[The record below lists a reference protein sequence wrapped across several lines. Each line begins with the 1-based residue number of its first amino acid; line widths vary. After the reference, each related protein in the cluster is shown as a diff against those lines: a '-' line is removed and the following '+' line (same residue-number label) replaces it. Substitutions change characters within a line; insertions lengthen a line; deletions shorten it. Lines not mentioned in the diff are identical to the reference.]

1 MEKEIGS
8 KEVKMQAE
16 HKQPQKLSYE
26 ELNQACAEMSQQLQQ
41 QNKYIQ
47 QLHKQMQEMNFMLQN
62 KRMEYLFKVV
72 EIAGR
77 SNASEYAC
85 FSKDFVE
92 ECVMEIQDSLTIPQ
106 EDNKEETSKE
116 N

>member
-1 MEKEIGS
+1 
-8 KEVKMQAE
+8 MQAE

-26 ELNQACAEMSQQLQQ
+26 ELNQACAEMSQQIQQ

-62 KRMEYLFKVV
+62 KRMEYLFRVV
-72 EIAGR
+72 ELHNNDRVNIC
-77 SNASEYAC
+77 NFETE
-85 FSKDFVE
+85 FVQN
-92 ECVMEIQDSLTIPQ
+92 CVAEIQDSLTIPQ
-106 EDNKEETSKE
+106 EEDKEETSKE